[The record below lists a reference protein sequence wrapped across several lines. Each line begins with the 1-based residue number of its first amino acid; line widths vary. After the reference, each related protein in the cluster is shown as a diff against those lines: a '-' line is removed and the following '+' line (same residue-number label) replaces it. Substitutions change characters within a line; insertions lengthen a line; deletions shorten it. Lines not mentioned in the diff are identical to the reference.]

1 MRRYRLML
9 LQIKNVAAASNAALQ
24 HDVASLKRETEEM
37 QSKLERSLQSFD
49 TVQQEAQ
56 AVEGEVVDEVC
67 LLTLCL
73 FSQTCIWQHFTIV
86 SVVCGNKASCVYAV
100 CDPLVCAALSK
111 PWRADMA
118 QCNWSIAVVQ
128 HRQIHVA
135 VLMHQ
140 SAHWCLFA
148 CHSS

>member
-1 MRRYRLML
+1 ML

-73 FSQTCIWQHFTIV
+73 FSLMSTWQHFTSV
-86 SVVCGNKASCVYAV
+86 SVVHLFFLRSSGLCSPQQTLESATGPLLL
-100 CDPLVCAALSK
+100 CD
-111 PWRADMA
+111 ADRFM
-118 QCNWSIAVVQ
+118 
-128 HRQIHVA
+128 
-135 VLMHQ
+135 
-140 SAHWCLFA
+140 
-148 CHSS
+148 

>member
-1 MRRYRLML
+1 ML

-73 FSQTCIWQHFTIV
+73 FSLMSTWQHFTSV
-86 SVVCGNKASCVYAV
+86 SVVCGSKASCIYSFCA
-100 CDPLVCAALSK
+100 PLVCAALSK
-111 PWRADMA
+111 LWR
-118 QCNWSIAVVQ
+118 VQ
-128 HRQIHVA
+128 LVHCYCAMQTD
-135 VLMHQ
+135 
-140 SAHWCLFA
+140 SCD
-148 CHSS
+148 

>member
-1 MRRYRLML
+1 ML

-67 LLTLCL
+67 LLTPSSVLTNLPLTALCN
-73 FSQTCIWQHFTIV
+73 HER
-86 SVVCGNKASCVYAV
+86 GK
-100 CDPLVCAALSK
+100 
-111 PWRADMA
+111 R
-118 QCNWSIAVVQ
+118 
-128 HRQIHVA
+128 
-135 VLMHQ
+135 
-140 SAHWCLFA
+140 
-148 CHSS
+148 

>member
-1 MRRYRLML
+1 MCLLSILYTAACAQQLSNVACCHFIVYMRQYRLML

-67 LLTLCL
+67 RLTLCL
-73 FSQTCIWQHFTIV
+73 FSHMCTWQHFTSV
-86 SVVCGNKASCVYAV
+86 SVARGNKASCVYGLCAS
-100 CDPLVCAALSK
+100 LVCAALSK
-111 PWRADMA
+111 IWRACMPD
-118 QCNWSIAVVQ
+118 CN
-128 HRQIHVA
+128 
-135 VLMHQ
+135 
-140 SAHWCLFA
+140 
-148 CHSS
+148 

>member
-1 MRRYRLML
+1 MICAAACAQQPSNAACCHFVVYVRQYRLML

-73 FSQTCIWQHFTIV
+73 FLQTC
-86 SVVCGNKASCVYAV
+86 
-100 CDPLVCAALSK
+100 P
-111 PWRADMA
+111 
-118 QCNWSIAVVQ
+118 
-128 HRQIHVA
+128 
-135 VLMHQ
+135 
-140 SAHWCLFA
+140 
-148 CHSS
+148 